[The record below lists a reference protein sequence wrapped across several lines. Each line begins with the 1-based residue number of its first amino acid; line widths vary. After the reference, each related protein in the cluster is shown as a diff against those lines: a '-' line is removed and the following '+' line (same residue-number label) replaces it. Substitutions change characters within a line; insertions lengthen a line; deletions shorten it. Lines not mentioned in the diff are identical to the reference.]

1 MPTFSIITATFN
13 SEKFIARA
21 AKALLEQ
28 TYADY
33 EWIVQDGKSVD
44 KTVSILEQYG
54 DSRIKV
60 VSEKDSGI
68 YDAWNKAVARAS
80 GDWFIFL
87 GADDCLFTPTV
98 LEQCEVY
105 LSRLD
110 DGILFAFG
118 AVAVCDNGS
127 LQTLLNPTLAEAYSR
142 LPSGMSFPFPATFI
156 RSSVFAADNF
166 DSSYAIAGDFD
177 LVSRL
182 VTDSNLGR
190 IPMLVAYMESGGIS
204 MNEASR
210 VKNIEEWVRVLS
222 TGITTRAHFFVN
234 GYMKNYQNDASG
246 LIGFVVDE
254 KITSWIKLFG
264 FIPWIKV
271 QFFRRGRIKYRL
283 FGCFSILAVRDDR
296 VYLFNSVR
304 VRGFGK
310 HVLAVNKASL
320 RHILE

>member
-110 DGILFAFG
+110 DGILFAYG
-118 AVAVCDNGS
+118 ATFLGNNGLFAKLINPSISEAFS
-127 LQTLLNPTLAEAYSR
+127 LFSSE
-142 LPSGMSFPFPATFI
+142 MSIPFPATFVRGSLFSTSQFDASYTI
-156 RSSVFAADNF
+156 AA
-166 DSSYAIAGDFD
+166 DFD
-177 LVSRL
+177 LVARFASVDTL
-182 VTDSNLGR
+182 VR
-190 IPMLVAYMESGGIS
+190 ISVLVSYMEHGGVSNSAQSLTKI
-204 MNEASR
+204 R
-210 VKNIEEWVRVLS
+210 EEQIRVLENS
-222 TGITTRAHFFVN
+222 VALRADSFVH
-234 GYMKNYQNDASG
+234 GYVATIADKDVSLDGFIVDKKLKKKEQLFGFLPVDAHYG
-246 LIGFVVDE
+246 YKGKV
-254 KITSWIKLFG
+254 KYKLFG
-264 FIPWIKV
+264 RMTV
-271 QFFRRGRIKYRL
+271 
-283 FGCFSILAVRDDR
+283 FGIRHEM
-296 VYLFNSVR
+296 VYLFNSIR
-304 VRGFGK
+304 TPKLNRFLSSL
-310 HVLAVNKASL
+310 HKAAQNFAL
-320 RHILE
+320 